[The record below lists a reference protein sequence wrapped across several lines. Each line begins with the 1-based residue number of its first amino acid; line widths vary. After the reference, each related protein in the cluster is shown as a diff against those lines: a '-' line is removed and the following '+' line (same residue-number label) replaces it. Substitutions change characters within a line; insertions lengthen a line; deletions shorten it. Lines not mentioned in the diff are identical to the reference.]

1 MQYDPGHTR
10 DFKDRDQIDGLD
22 IRGGLSL
29 QTGSQS
35 GEYRLESK
43 CKSRPTLRQSATM
56 PERLPTFDY
65 LARSCLS
72 RKRIW
77 GVSARLDRCAMRAA
91 RKPVDWRRIERRQT
105 SASSHP

>member
-43 CKSRPTLRQSATM
+43 
-56 PERLPTFDY
+56 
-65 LARSCLS
+65 
-72 RKRIW
+72 W
-77 GVSARLDRCAMRAA
+77 
-91 RKPVDWRRIERRQT
+91 
-105 SASSHP
+105 